1 MSHDY
6 PRGATWLIHTN
17 NKVKGEETMAI
28 SAADVKK
35 LREMTGA
42 GMMDCKKA
50 LTETDGDFDAAIEF
64 LRKKG
69 LATAEKKAG
78 RIAAEG
84 IVATVISD
92 DDKTATII
100 EVNSETDFVAKNEVF
115 QTYVNALANQINN
128 NSYADV
134 PAFLAATSD
143 VDASA
148 TVEEHHKAM
157 VAKIGENLTIR
168 RFEKVTGDVVVSYI
182 HMGGK
187 IGVVVVADCDQPSDA
202 VKEAM
207 KNVAMQIAAMNP
219 SYVKREEI
227 SEAELAKEKEIIVD
241 SSLADPASLPKP
253 LLNAVIAE
261 AIANKID
268 SYEAAGDDNKGW
280 TAEDIDI
287 YEEKKSNMNYLFNF
301 LSDPAVQALRNL
313 AASHKAEYLE
323 NKIFAGL
330 VEGRFSKHLKEICLV
345 DQTYV
350 KAEDKEN
357 VAAYVAKVAKE
368 NGCSFAIKSFV
379 RFETGEGLEKKN
391 EDFAA
396 EVAAQMNK

>member
-1 MSHDY
+1 
-6 PRGATWLIHTN
+6 
-17 NKVKGEETMAI
+17 MAI
-28 SAADVKK
+28 TAADVKK

-50 LTETDGDFDAAIEF
+50 LTETDGNFDEAIEY

-84 IVATVISD
+84 IVATVLSD
-92 DDKTATII
+92 DSKTATII

-115 QTYVNALANQINN
+115 QTYVNGLATQINN
-128 NSYADV
+128 GDYADMA
-134 PAFLAATSD
+134 AFLAAKSD
-143 VDASA
+143 IDSSA

-168 RFEKVTGDVVVSYI
+168 RFEKISGDVVVSYI

-187 IGVVVVADCDQPSDA
+187 IGVLVDAECDQPSDA
-202 VKEAM
+202 IKEAM

-219 SYVKREEI
+219 QYVERANI
-227 SEAELAKEKEIIVD
+227 SADTLNKEKEIVID

-253 LLNAVIAE
+253 ILNAVIQE
-261 AIANKID
+261 ALDNNAWSDEDK
-268 SYEAAGDDNKGW
+268 AA
-280 TAEDIDI
+280 
-287 YEEKKSNMNYLFNF
+287 YEEQKHNKFLFNF
-301 LSDPAVQALRNL
+301 LSDAAVQALRDI

-323 NKIFAGL
+323 NKIFGGL
-330 VEGRFSKHLKEICLV
+330 VEGRFAKHLKEICLV

-350 KAEDKEN
+350 KAEDKET
-357 VAAYVAKVAKE
+357 VKQYVDKVAKD
-368 NGCSFAIKSFV
+368 NGCKFAIKNFV

-396 EVAAQMNK
+396 EVAAQMNQ

>member
-1 MSHDY
+1 M
-6 PRGATWLIHTN
+6 
-17 NKVKGEETMAI
+17 
-28 SAADVKK
+28 
-35 LREMTGA
+35 
-42 GMMDCKKA
+42 
-50 LTETDGDFDAAIEF
+50 
-64 LRKKG
+64 
-69 LATAEKKAG
+69 
-78 RIAAEG
+78 
-84 IVATVISD
+84 
-92 DDKTATII
+92 
-100 EVNSETDFVAKNEVF
+100 NSETDFVAKNEVF
-115 QTYVNALANQINN
+115 QTYVAGLAKQINDG
-128 NSYADV
+128 SYADMD
-134 PAFLAATSD
+134 AFLADKSEID
-143 VDASA
+143 PSA
-148 TVEEHHKAM
+148 TVADHHKAM

-168 RFEKVTGDVVVSYI
+168 RFEKITGDVVVSYI

-187 IGVVVVADCDQPSDA
+187 IGVLVEAECDQSGDA

-207 KNVAMQIAAMNP
+207 KNIAMQIAAMNP

-227 SEAELAKEKEIIVD
+227 SAAELAKEKEIIVD

-253 LLNAVIAE
+253 ILNAVIAE
-261 AIANKID
+261 AIEGKVDN
-268 SYEAAGDDNKGW
+268 YEEAGDDNKGW
-280 TAEDIDI
+280 TKEDIDI

-301 LSDPAVQALRNL
+301 LSDPAVQALRNI

-350 KAEDKEN
+350 RAEDKES
-357 VAAYVAKVAKE
+357 VKQYVEKVAKD
-368 NGCSFAIKSFV
+368 NGCTFSVKKFV

>member
-1 MSHDY
+1 MAVTASM
-6 PRGATWLIHTN
+6 
-17 NKVKGEETMAI
+17 VKE
-28 SAADVKK
+28 

-50 LTETDGDFDAAIEF
+50 LTETDGNMDAAVEY

-69 LATAEKKAG
+69 LAKAEKKAG

-84 IVATVISD
+84 VVMTYVAEDAKS
-92 DDKTATII
+92 ASII

-115 QTYVNALANQINN
+115 TDYVSALAKQVNEND
-128 NSYADV
+128 YADV
-134 PAFLAATSD
+134 AAFNAATSSID
-143 VDASA
+143 GSA

-187 IGVVVVADCDQPSDA
+187 IGVLVNGQCDNVNDN

-219 SYVKREEI
+219 QYVKREDM
-227 SEAELAKEKEIIVD
+227 SQDSLAKEKEIIVD
-241 SSLADPASLPKP
+241 SSLNDPASLPKP
-253 LLNAVIAE
+253 ILNKLIQE
-261 AIANKID
+261 ALDTSKWNDEDK
-268 SYEAAGDDNKGW
+268 AA
-280 TAEDIDI
+280 
-287 YEEKKSNMNYLFNF
+287 YEEQKNNKFLFNF
-301 LSDPAVQALRNL
+301 LSDEAVQALRDL
-313 AASHKAEYLE
+313 AMSHKDEYLAD
-323 NKIFAGL
+323 KIFTGL
-330 VEGRFSKHLKEICLV
+330 VEGRFSKHLKEICLL
-345 DQTYV
+345 DQAYV
-350 KAEDKEN
+350 KAEDKES
-357 VAAYVAKVAKE
+357 VKQYVEKVAKD
-368 NGCSFAIKSFV
+368 NGVSFGVKSFV

-396 EVAAQMNK
+396 EVAAQLG

>member
-1 MSHDY
+1 
-6 PRGATWLIHTN
+6 
-17 NKVKGEETMAI
+17 MAI
-28 SAADVKK
+28 TAADVKN

-50 LTETDGDFDAAIEF
+50 LTETDGDFDAAVEF

-84 IVATVISD
+84 IVSTVISE

-115 QTYVNALANQINN
+115 QTYVAGLAKQINDG
-128 NSYADV
+128 SYADMD
-134 PAFLAATSD
+134 AFLADKSEID
-143 VDASA
+143 PSA
-148 TVEEHHKAM
+148 TVADHHKAM

-168 RFEKVTGDVVVSYI
+168 RFEKITGDVVVSYI

-187 IGVVVVADCDQPSDA
+187 IGVLVEAECDQPGDA

-207 KNVAMQIAAMNP
+207 KNIAMQIAAMNP

-227 SEAELAKEKEIIVD
+227 SAAELAKEKEIIVD

-253 LLNAVIAE
+253 ILNAVIAE
-261 AIANKID
+261 AIEGKVDN
-268 SYEAAGDDNKGW
+268 YEEAGDDNKGW
-280 TAEDIDI
+280 TKEDIDI

-301 LSDPAVQALRNL
+301 LSDPAVQALRNI

-350 KAEDKEN
+350 RAEDKES
-357 VAAYVAKVAKE
+357 VKQYVEKVAKD
-368 NGCSFAIKSFV
+368 NGCAFSIKKFV

>member
-1 MSHDY
+1 M
-6 PRGATWLIHTN
+6 
-17 NKVKGEETMAI
+17 
-28 SAADVKK
+28 
-35 LREMTGA
+35 
-42 GMMDCKKA
+42 
-50 LTETDGDFDAAIEF
+50 TETDGDFDAAIEF

-69 LATAEKKAG
+69 LAAAEKKAG

-84 IVATVISD
+84 IVSTVISD

-115 QTYVNALANQINN
+115 QTYVTGLATQINKN
-128 NSYADV
+128 DYADMA
-134 PAFLAATSD
+134 AFLTATSD
-143 VDASA
+143 IDSSA

-168 RFEKVTGDVVVSYI
+168 RFEKVSGDVVVSYI
-182 HMGGK
+182 HAGGK
-187 IGVVVVADCDQPSDA
+187 IGVLVEAACDSANDA

-207 KNVAMQIAAMNP
+207 KNIAMQIAAMNP
-219 SYVKREEI
+219 SFISRDEI
-227 SEAELAKEKEIIVD
+227 SEAELAKEREIIVD

-253 LLNAVIAE
+253 ILNAIIAE
-261 AIANKID
+261 AVANKVGN
-268 SYEAAGDDNKGW
+268 YEEAGDDNTGW
-280 TAEDIDI
+280 TEEDIAI

-301 LSDPAVQALRNL
+301 LSDPAIQALRNL

-350 KAEDKEN
+350 RAEDKES
-357 VAAYVAKVAKE
+357 VKQYVEKVAKE
-368 NGCSFAIKSFV
+368 AGCSFSLKKFV

>member
-1 MSHDY
+1 
-6 PRGATWLIHTN
+6 
-17 NKVKGEETMAI
+17 MAI
-28 SAADVKK
+28 TAADVKK

-50 LTETDGDFDAAIEF
+50 LTETDGDFDGAVEF

-84 IVATVISD
+84 IVSTVVSD
-92 DDKTATII
+92 DAKTATII

-115 QTYVNALANQINN
+115 QTYVTGLATQINN
-128 NSYADV
+128 NNYADMA
-134 PAFLAATSD
+134 AFMAATSEID
-143 VDASA
+143 SSA

-187 IGVVVVADCDQPSDA
+187 IGVLVEAETDNNSDA
-202 VKEAM
+202 IKEAM
-207 KNVAMQIAAMNP
+207 KNIAMQIAAMNP
-219 SYVKREEI
+219 SYVNREEI
-227 SEAELAKEKEIIVD
+227 SAETLTKEKDIVID
-241 SSLADPASLPKP
+241 SSLADPATLPKP
-253 LLNAVIAE
+253 ILNAVIQE
-261 AIANKID
+261 AVDTNKWND
-268 SYEAAGDDNKGW
+268 EDKKAHEEQKTNKFWYNFISDEGMQVLR
-280 TAEDIDI
+280 DI
-287 YEEKKSNMNYLFNF
+287 
-301 LSDPAVQALRNL
+301 
-313 AASHKAEYLE
+313 AASHRAEYLD
-323 NKIFAGL
+323 NKIFGGL
-330 VEGRFSKHLKEICLV
+330 VEGRFSKHLKEICLM
-345 DQTYV
+345 DQAYV

-357 VAAYVAKVAKE
+357 VSQYIAKVAKD
-368 NGCSFAIKSFV
+368 NGCKFEIKKFI

-396 EVAAQMNK
+396 EVAAQMGQ

>member
-1 MSHDY
+1 
-6 PRGATWLIHTN
+6 
-17 NKVKGEETMAI
+17 MAI
-28 SAADVKK
+28 TAADVKK

-50 LTETDGDFDAAIEF
+50 LTETDGNFDEAVEF
-64 LRKKG
+64 LHKKG
-69 LATAEKKAG
+69 LATADKKAG

-84 IVATVISD
+84 IVLTVVSD

-115 QTYVNALANQINN
+115 QTYVNGLATQINN
-128 NSYADV
+128 NSYADMA
-134 PAFLAATSD
+134 AFLAATSD
-143 VDASA
+143 IDSSA

-168 RFEKVTGDVVVSYI
+168 RFEKITGDVVVSYI

-187 IGVVVVADCDQPSDA
+187 IGVLVEAQADKNDDA
-202 VKEAM
+202 IKEAM
-207 KNVAMQIAAMNP
+207 KNIAMQIAAMNP
-219 SYVKREEI
+219 QYVERANI
-227 SEAELAKEKEIIVD
+227 DAATLDKEKEIVID

-253 LLNAVIAE
+253 ILNDVIKE
-261 AIANKID
+261 AIESGKWSDEEKA
-268 SYEAAGDDNKGW
+268 
-280 TAEDIDI
+280 T
-287 YEEKKSNMNYLFNF
+287 YEEQKNNKFLFNF
-301 LSDPAVQALRNL
+301 LSDEGIQVLRDI
-313 AASHKAEYLE
+313 AASHKAEYLN
-323 NKIFAGL
+323 NKIFSGL
-330 VEGRFSKHLKEICLV
+330 VEGRFAKHLKEICLV

-357 VAAYVAKVAKE
+357 VKQYVEKVAKE
-368 NGCSFAIKSFV
+368 NGCSFAIKNFI

-396 EVAAQMNK
+396 EVAAQMGQ

>member
-1 MSHDY
+1 
-6 PRGATWLIHTN
+6 
-17 NKVKGEETMAI
+17 MAI

-50 LTETDGDFDAAIEF
+50 LTETDGDFDAAVDF

-84 IVATVISD
+84 IVATVVSD

-100 EVNSETDFVAKNEVF
+100 EVNSETDFVAKNEKF
-115 QTYVNALANQINN
+115 QTYVNGLATQIN
-128 NSYADV
+128 SGAYADM
-134 PAFLAATSD
+134 AEFLASTSAID
-143 VDASA
+143 SAS
-148 TVEEHHKAM
+148 TVEEYHKSM
-157 VAKIGENLTIR
+157 VATIGENLTIR

-187 IGVVVVADCDQPSDA
+187 IGVLVNASSDKNTDEI
-202 VKEAM
+202 KEAM
-207 KNVAMQIAAMNP
+207 KNIAMQIAAMNP
-219 SYVKREEI
+219 SYVKRDEI
-227 SEAELAKEKEIIVD
+227 SADQLAKEKDIIID

-253 LLNAVIAE
+253 ILNAVIEE
-261 AIANKID
+261 ALANNAWSDEDK
-268 SYEAAGDDNKGW
+268 AA
-280 TAEDIDI
+280 
-287 YEEKKSNMNYLFNF
+287 YEEQKNNKFLFNF
-301 LSDPAVQALRNL
+301 LSDAAVQALRDI

-350 KAEDKEN
+350 KAENKEN
-357 VAAYVAKVAKE
+357 VAQYVAQVAKD
-368 NGCSFAIKSFV
+368 NGANFEIKSFV

-396 EVAAQMNK
+396 EVAAQMGK

>member
-1 MSHDY
+1 
-6 PRGATWLIHTN
+6 
-17 NKVKGEETMAI
+17 MAI
-28 SAADVKK
+28 TAADVKK
-35 LREMTGA
+35 LRDMTGA

-50 LTETDGDFDAAIEF
+50 LTETDGDFDGAVEF

-84 IVATVISD
+84 IVATVVSED
-92 DDKTATII
+92 SKTATII

-115 QTYVNALANQINN
+115 QTYVNALATQINN
-128 NSYADV
+128 NDYADMA
-134 PAFLAATSD
+134 AFLAAPSD
-143 VDASA
+143 IDPSA

-168 RFEKVTGDVVVSYI
+168 RFEKVTGDAVVSYI

-187 IGVVVVADCDQPSDA
+187 IGVLVVAETDKYDDA
-202 VKEAM
+202 IDEAM

-227 SEAELAKEKEIIVD
+227 SADTLEKEKEIVVD

-253 LLNAVIAE
+253 ILNGTIQE
-261 AIANKID
+261 ALDNNEWGDEDK
-268 SYEAAGDDNKGW
+268 AA
-280 TAEDIDI
+280 
-287 YEEKKSNMNYLFNF
+287 YEEQKNNKFLFNF
-301 LSDPAVQALRNL
+301 LSDEAIQKLRDIAAKHKEDHL
-313 AASHKAEYLE
+313 A
-323 NKIFAGL
+323 NKIFSGL

-345 DQTYV
+345 DQAYV
-350 KAEDKEN
+350 KAENKEN
-357 VAAYVAKVAKE
+357 VAQYVAQVAKD
-368 NGCSFAIKSFV
+368 NGCKFDIKKFI

-396 EVAAQMNK
+396 EVAAQMGQ

>member
-1 MSHDY
+1 
-6 PRGATWLIHTN
+6 
-17 NKVKGEETMAI
+17 MAI

-35 LREMTGA
+35 LREMSGA

-69 LATAEKKAG
+69 LAAAEKKAG

-84 IVATVISD
+84 IVSTVISD

-115 QTYVNALANQINN
+115 QTYVTGLATQINKN
-128 NSYADV
+128 DYADMA
-134 PAFLAATSD
+134 AFLAATSD
-143 VDASA
+143 IDSSA

-168 RFEKVTGDVVVSYI
+168 RFEKVSGDVVVSYI
-182 HMGGK
+182 HAGGK
-187 IGVVVVADCDQPSDA
+187 IGVLVEAACDSANDA

-207 KNVAMQIAAMNP
+207 KNIAMQIAAMNP
-219 SYVKREEI
+219 SFISRDEI
-227 SEAELAKEKEIIVD
+227 SEAELAKEREIIVD

-253 LLNAVIAE
+253 ILNAIIAE
-261 AIANKID
+261 AVANKVGN
-268 SYEAAGDDNKGW
+268 YEEAGDDNTGW
-280 TAEDIDI
+280 TEEDIAI

-301 LSDPAVQALRNL
+301 LSDPAIQALRNL

-350 KAEDKEN
+350 RAEDKES
-357 VAAYVAKVAKE
+357 VKQYVEKVAKE
-368 NGCSFAIKSFV
+368 AGCSFSLKKFV

>member
-1 MSHDY
+1 
-6 PRGATWLIHTN
+6 
-17 NKVKGEETMAI
+17 MAVT
-28 SAADVKK
+28 AADVKR
-35 LREMTGA
+35 LRETTGA

-84 IVATVISD
+84 IVSTVISD
-92 DDKTATII
+92 DSKTATII

-115 QTYVNALANQINN
+115 QTYVAGLAKQINDN
-128 NSYADV
+128 DYANMD
-134 PAFLAATSD
+134 AFLAATSEINPD
-143 VDASA
+143 A
-148 TVEEHHKAM
+148 TVEDHHKAM
-157 VAKIGENLTIR
+157 IAKIGENLTIR
-168 RFEKVTGDVVVSYI
+168 RFEKVTGDVLVSYI

-187 IGVVVVADCDQPSDA
+187 IGVLVEAECDAPSDA
-202 VKEAM
+202 IKEAM
-207 KNVAMQIAAMNP
+207 KNIAMQIAAMNP
-219 SYVKREEI
+219 SFIRREEI
-227 SEAELAKEKEIIVD
+227 SQEQLAKEKEIIVD

-253 LLNAVIAE
+253 ILNAIIAE
-261 AIANKID
+261 AVANKVS
-268 SYEAAGDDNKGW
+268 SYEEAGDDNKGW
-280 TAEDIDI
+280 TEEDIAI
-287 YEEKKSNMNYLFNF
+287 YEEKKTNMNYLFNF
-301 LSDPAVQALRNL
+301 LSDQSVQALRNL
-313 AASHKAEYLE
+313 AASHKAEYTE

-357 VAAYVAKVAKE
+357 VKQYVEKVAKE
-368 NGCSFAIKSFV
+368 NGCSFSIKKFV

>member
-1 MSHDY
+1 
-6 PRGATWLIHTN
+6 
-17 NKVKGEETMAI
+17 MAI
-28 SAADVKK
+28 TAADVKK

-50 LTETDGDFDAAIEF
+50 LTETDGDFDGAVEF

-84 IVATVISD
+84 IVSTVVSD
-92 DDKTATII
+92 DAKTATII

-115 QTYVNALANQINN
+115 QTYVAGLATQINN
-128 NSYADV
+128 GSYADMD
-134 PAFLAATSD
+134 AFLAAQSEID
-143 VDASA
+143 PSA
-148 TVEEHHKAM
+148 TVSEHHKAM

-187 IGVVVVADCDQPSDA
+187 IGVLVEAECDQPGDA
-202 VKEAM
+202 IKEAM
-207 KNVAMQIAAMNP
+207 KNIAMQIAAMNP
-219 SYVKREEI
+219 SYIKREEI
-227 SEAELAKEKEIIVD
+227 SAETLGKEKDIVVD
-241 SSLADPASLPKP
+241 SSIADPASLPKP
-253 LLNAVIAE
+253 LLNALFDEVLANNSFAE
-261 AIANKID
+261 
-268 SYEAAGDDNKGW
+268 
-280 TAEDIDI
+280 EDKATL
-287 YEEKKSNMNYLFNF
+287 EEKRNDKYLFNF
-301 LSDPAVQALRNL
+301 LSDAAVQTLRDL
-313 AASHKAEYLE
+313 AATHKAEYLE
-323 NKIFAGL
+323 NKISSGL

-350 KAEDKEN
+350 KAENKEN
-357 VAAYVAKVAKE
+357 VAQYVAQVAKD
-368 NGCSFAIKSFV
+368 NGCKFEIKKFI

>member
-1 MSHDY
+1 
-6 PRGATWLIHTN
+6 
-17 NKVKGEETMAI
+17 MAI
-28 SAADVKK
+28 TAADVKK

-50 LTETDGDFDAAIEF
+50 LTETDGNFDEAVEF

-84 IVATVISD
+84 IVSTVLSD
-92 DDKTATII
+92 DSKTATII

-115 QTYVNALANQINN
+115 QTYVNGLATQINN
-128 NSYADV
+128 GNYADMA
-134 PAFLAATSD
+134 AFLADTSAID
-143 VDASA
+143 SSA

-168 RFEKVTGDVVVSYI
+168 RFEKISGDVVVSYI

-187 IGVVVVADCDQPSDA
+187 IGVLVDAECDKPSDDI
-202 VKEAM
+202 KEAM
-207 KNVAMQIAAMNP
+207 KNIAMQIAAMNP
-219 SYVKREEI
+219 TYVKREEI
-227 SEAELAKEKEIIVD
+227 SEDTLAKEKEIVID

-253 LLNAVIAE
+253 ILNAVIQE
-261 AIANKID
+261 AIESGKWSDEDKA
-268 SYEAAGDDNKGW
+268 SYEEQKNNKF
-280 TAEDIDI
+280 
-287 YEEKKSNMNYLFNF
+287 LFNF
-301 LSDPAVQALRNL
+301 LSDEGIQVLRDI
-313 AASHKAEYLE
+313 AASHKVEYLE
-323 NKIFAGL
+323 NKIFNGL

-345 DQTYV
+345 DQAYV

-357 VAAYVAKVAKE
+357 VAQYIAKVAKD
-368 NGCSFAIKSFV
+368 NGCTFNVKKFV

-396 EVAAQMNK
+396 EVAAQMKG

>member
-1 MSHDY
+1 
-6 PRGATWLIHTN
+6 
-17 NKVKGEETMAI
+17 MAI
-28 SAADVKK
+28 TAADVKK

-50 LTETDGDFDAAIEF
+50 LTETDGNFDEAIEF

-69 LATAEKKAG
+69 LASAEKKAG

-84 IVATVISD
+84 IVSTVISED
-92 DDKTATII
+92 SKTATII

-115 QTYVNALANQINN
+115 QTYVNGLATQINN
-128 NSYADV
+128 GDYADMA
-134 PAFLAATSD
+134 AFMAATSD
-143 VDASA
+143 IDPSA

-157 VAKIGENLTIR
+157 VAKIGENLTVR
-168 RFEKVTGDVVVSYI
+168 RFEKVTGDLVVSYI

-187 IGVVVVADCDQPSDA
+187 IGVLVDAECDQPGDNI
-202 VKEAM
+202 VEAM

-219 SYVKREEI
+219 QYVNRDEI
-227 SEAELAKEKEIIVD
+227 SAETLAKEKEIVVD
-241 SSLADPASLPKP
+241 SSLADPVTLPKP
-253 LLNAVIAE
+253 ILNAVIQE
-261 AIANKID
+261 AIESNAWSDEDK
-268 SYEAAGDDNKGW
+268 AA
-280 TAEDIDI
+280 
-287 YEEKKSNMNYLFNF
+287 YEEQKTNKFFYNF
-301 LSDPAVQALRNL
+301 LSDAAIQSLRDI

-323 NKIFAGL
+323 NKIFSGL

-345 DQTYV
+345 DQAYV

-357 VAAYVAKVAKE
+357 VAQYIAKVAKD
-368 NGCSFAIKSFV
+368 NSCTFNIKKFI

-396 EVAAQMNK
+396 EVAAQMGM

>member
-1 MSHDY
+1 
-6 PRGATWLIHTN
+6 
-17 NKVKGEETMAI
+17 MAI
-28 SAADVKK
+28 TAADVKK

-50 LTETDGDFDAAIEF
+50 LTETDGDFDGAVEF

-84 IVATVISD
+84 IVATVVSED
-92 DDKTATII
+92 AKTATII

-115 QTYVNALANQINN
+115 QTYVNALATQINN
-128 NSYADV
+128 NNYADMA
-134 PAFLAATSD
+134 AFLAATSD
-143 VDASA
+143 IDSSA

-168 RFEKVTGDVVVSYI
+168 RFEKVSGDAVVSYI

-187 IGVVVVADCDQPSDA
+187 IGVLVEAETDKYDA
-202 VKEAM
+202 NIEEAM
-207 KNVAMQIAAMNP
+207 KNIAMQIAAMNP
-219 SYVKREEI
+219 TYVRRDEI
-227 SEAELAKEKEIIVD
+227 SEETLEKEKEIVID

-253 LLNAVIAE
+253 ILLGTIKE
-261 AIANKID
+261 ALDNNKWE
-268 SYEAAGDDNKGW
+268 S
-280 TAEDIDI
+280 EDKDA
-287 YEEKKSNMNYLFNF
+287 YEEQKNNKFLFNF
-301 LSDPAVQALRNL
+301 LSDGAVQALRDI
-313 AASHKAEYLE
+313 AAEHKSEHLG
-323 NKIFAGL
+323 NKIFSGL

-345 DQTYV
+345 DQAYV
-350 KAEDKEN
+350 KGENKET
-357 VAAYVAKVAKE
+357 VAQYIAQVAKD
-368 NGCSFAIKSFV
+368 NGCKFDIKSFV

-396 EVAAQMNK
+396 EVAAQMGQ

>member
-1 MSHDY
+1 
-6 PRGATWLIHTN
+6 
-17 NKVKGEETMAI
+17 MAI
-28 SAADVKK
+28 TAADVKK

-50 LTETDGDFDAAIEF
+50 LTETDGDFDAAVDF

-84 IVATVISD
+84 IVATVVSD

-100 EVNSETDFVAKNEVF
+100 EVNSETDFVAKNEKF
-115 QTYVNALANQINN
+115 QTYVNGLATQINSGN
-128 NSYADV
+128 YADMA
-134 PAFLAATSD
+134 AFLASTSAID
-143 VDASA
+143 GSA
-148 TVEEHHKAM
+148 TVEDYHKSMIAT
-157 VAKIGENLTIR
+157 IGENLTIR
-168 RFEKVTGDVVVSYI
+168 RFAKTTGDVVVSYI

-187 IGVVVVADCDQPSDA
+187 IGVLVNAECDNANDS

-207 KNVAMQIAAMNP
+207 KNIAMQIAAMNP
-219 SYVKREEI
+219 SYVKRDEI
-227 SEAELAKEKEIIVD
+227 SADQLKKEKDIIID

-253 LLNAVIAE
+253 LLNALFDE
-261 AIANKID
+261 AIANKVAAYAED
-268 SYEAAGDDNKGW
+268 SNKGW
-280 TAEDIDI
+280 DDADIAI
-287 YEEKKSNMNYLFNF
+287 FQEKKAEGNLNFLFNF
-301 LSDPAVQALRNL
+301 LSDQAVQVLRDL
-313 AASHKAEYLE
+313 ASAHKDEYLE

-350 KAEDKEN
+350 KAENKES
-357 VAAYVAKVAKE
+357 VAQYVAQVAKD
-368 NGCSFAIKSFV
+368 NGCNFGIKSFV

-396 EVAAQMNK
+396 EVAAQMNA

>member
-1 MSHDY
+1 
-6 PRGATWLIHTN
+6 
-17 NKVKGEETMAI
+17 MAI
-28 SAADVKK
+28 TAADVKN

-50 LTETDGDFDAAIEF
+50 LTETDGDFDAAVEF

-84 IVATVISD
+84 IVSTIVSED
-92 DDKTATII
+92 GKTATII

-115 QTYVNALANQINN
+115 QTYVAGLAKQINDGD
-128 NSYADV
+128 YADMD
-134 PAFLAATSD
+134 AFLAAKSEID
-143 VDASA
+143 PSA
-148 TVEEHHKAM
+148 TVTEHHKAM

-168 RFEKVTGDVVVSYI
+168 RFEKITGDAIVSYI

-187 IGVVVVADCDQPSDA
+187 IGVLVEAECDAVSDA

-207 KNVAMQIAAMNP
+207 KNLAMQIAAMNP

-227 SEAELAKEKEIIVD
+227 SADTLVKEKDIVVD
-241 SSLADPASLPKP
+241 SSIADPASLPKP
-253 LLNAVIAE
+253 LLNALFDEVLANGSFADE
-261 AIANKID
+261 DKAIL
-268 SYEAAGDDNKGW
+268 
-280 TAEDIDI
+280 
-287 YEEKKSNMNYLFNF
+287 EEKRNDKYLFNF
-301 LSDPAVQALRNL
+301 LSDAAVQTLRDL
-313 AASHKAEYLE
+313 AATHKAEYLD
-323 NKIFAGL
+323 NKIFSGL

-350 KAEDKEN
+350 KAENKEN
-357 VAAYVAKVAKE
+357 VAQYVAQVAKD
-368 NGCSFAIKSFV
+368 NGCKFEIKKFI

>member
-1 MSHDY
+1 
-6 PRGATWLIHTN
+6 
-17 NKVKGEETMAI
+17 MAI
-28 SAADVKK
+28 TAADVKK

-50 LTETDGDFDAAIEF
+50 LTETDGDFDAAVDF

-84 IVATVISD
+84 IVATVVSD

-100 EVNSETDFVAKNEVF
+100 EVNSETDFVAKNEKF
-115 QTYVNALANQINN
+115 QTYVNGLATQINTGD
-128 NSYADV
+128 YADMA
-134 PAFLAATSD
+134 AFLASTSAID
-143 VDASA
+143 GAS
-148 TVEEHHKAM
+148 TVEEYHKSM
-157 VAKIGENLTIR
+157 VATIGENLTIR

-187 IGVVVVADCDQPSDA
+187 IGVLVEAETDNNSDA
-202 VKEAM
+202 IKEAM
-207 KNVAMQIAAMNP
+207 KNIAMQIAAMNP
-219 SYVKREEI
+219 SYVKRDEI
-227 SEAELAKEKEIIVD
+227 SADQLKKEKDIIID

-253 LLNAVIAE
+253 LLNALFDEAKANIVAE
-261 AIANKID
+261 YAED
-268 SYEAAGDDNKGW
+268 GNKGW
-280 TAEDIDI
+280 TKEDADI
-287 YEEKKSNMNYLFNF
+287 FDEKKAEGNLNFLFNF
-301 LSDPAVQALRNL
+301 LSDKGVQVLRDL
-313 AASHKAEYLE
+313 AATHKDEYLA
-323 NKIFAGL
+323 NKIFSGL

-350 KAEDKEN
+350 KAENKES
-357 VAAYVAKVAKE
+357 VKQYVEKVAKD
-368 NGCSFAIKSFV
+368 NGVNFSLKSFV

-396 EVAAQMNK
+396 EVAKQMA

>member
-1 MSHDY
+1 
-6 PRGATWLIHTN
+6 
-17 NKVKGEETMAI
+17 MAI
-28 SAADVKK
+28 TAADVKK

-50 LTETDGDFDAAIEF
+50 LTETDGNFDEAVEF

-84 IVATVISD
+84 IVLTVVSD
-92 DDKTATII
+92 DDKKATII

-115 QTYVNALANQINN
+115 QTYVKGLATQINN
-128 NSYADV
+128 NDYADMA
-134 PAFLAATSD
+134 AFLAATSD
-143 VDASA
+143 IDAST

-168 RFEKVTGDVVVSYI
+168 RFETVSGDIVVSYI

-187 IGVVVVADCDQPSDA
+187 IGVLVEAEADKNDDA
-202 VKEAM
+202 IKEAM
-207 KNVAMQIAAMNP
+207 KNIAMQIAAMNP
-219 SYVKREEI
+219 QYVNRDEI
-227 SEAELAKEKEIIVD
+227 SADTLAKEKEIVVD

-253 LLNAVIAE
+253 ILNAVIQE
-261 AIANKID
+261 AIESGKWSDVDKA
-268 SYEAAGDDNKGW
+268 SYEEQKHNKF
-280 TAEDIDI
+280 
-287 YEEKKSNMNYLFNF
+287 LFNF
-301 LSDPAVQALRNL
+301 LSDEGIQVLRDI

-330 VEGRFSKHLKEICLV
+330 VEGRFAKHLKEICLV
-345 DQTYV
+345 DQAYV

-357 VAAYVAKVAKE
+357 VAQYVAKVAKD
-368 NGCSFAIKSFV
+368 NDCKFAIKKFV

-396 EVAAQMNK
+396 EVAAQMGQ

>member
-1 MSHDY
+1 MTTEAG
-6 PRGATWLIHTN
+6 PRLLLSFKED
-17 NKVKGEETMAI
+17 NKMAI
-28 SAADVKK
+28 TAADVKK

-50 LTETDGDFDAAIEF
+50 LTETDGDFDGAVEF

-84 IVATVISD
+84 IVSTVLSD
-92 DDKTATII
+92 DSKTATII

-115 QTYVNALANQINN
+115 QTYVNGLATQINN
-128 NSYADV
+128 GNYADMA
-134 PAFLAATSD
+134 AFLADTSAID
-143 VDASA
+143 SSA

-168 RFEKVTGDVVVSYI
+168 RFEKISGDVVVSYI

-187 IGVVVVADCDQPSDA
+187 IGVLVEAECDQPSDDI
-202 VKEAM
+202 KEAM
-207 KNVAMQIAAMNP
+207 KNIAMQIAAMNP
-219 SYVKREEI
+219 SYIKREEI
-227 SEAELAKEKEIIVD
+227 SADTLAKEKEIVID

-253 LLNAVIAE
+253 ILNAVIQE
-261 AIANKID
+261 AIESGKWSDEDKA
-268 SYEAAGDDNKGW
+268 SYEEQKNNKF
-280 TAEDIDI
+280 
-287 YEEKKSNMNYLFNF
+287 LFNF
-301 LSDPAVQALRNL
+301 LTDEGIQVLRDI
-313 AASHKAEYLE
+313 AATHKAEYLE
-323 NKIFAGL
+323 NKIFNGL

-345 DQTYV
+345 DQAYV

-357 VAAYVAKVAKE
+357 VAQYIAKVAKD
-368 NGCSFAIKSFV
+368 NGCKFDVKKFV

-396 EVAAQMNK
+396 EVAAQMNQ

>member
-1 MSHDY
+1 
-6 PRGATWLIHTN
+6 
-17 NKVKGEETMAI
+17 MAI

-69 LATAEKKAG
+69 LAQAEKKAG

-84 IVATVISD
+84 IVSTVISD

-115 QTYVNALANQINN
+115 QTYVNGLATQINN
-128 NSYADV
+128 GNYADMA
-134 PAFLAATSD
+134 AFLADTSAID
-143 VDASA
+143 PSA
-148 TVEEHHKAM
+148 TVEAHHKAM

-168 RFEKVTGDVVVSYI
+168 RFEKITGDVVVSYI

-187 IGVVVVADCDQPSDA
+187 IGVLVEAATDKDDDA

-207 KNVAMQIAAMNP
+207 KNIAMQIAAMNP
-219 SYVKREEI
+219 QYVNRDEI
-227 SEAELAKEKEIIVD
+227 SAETLAKEKEIVID

-253 LLNAVIAE
+253 ILNAVIAE
-261 AIANKID
+261 AIETNKWND
-268 SYEAAGDDNKGW
+268 TDKAA
-280 TAEDIDI
+280 
-287 YEEKKSNMNYLFNF
+287 YEEQKNNKFLFNF
-301 LSDPAVQALRNL
+301 LSDEAIQALRDI
-313 AASHKAEYLE
+313 AATHKAEYVE

-345 DQTYV
+345 DQAYV
-350 KAEDKEN
+350 KAENKEN
-357 VAAYVAKVAKE
+357 VAQYIANVAKE
-368 NGCSFAIKSFV
+368 NGCSFDIKKFI

-396 EVAAQMNK
+396 EVAAQMGK